1 MLITYEQGGTWSF
14 VFLAG
19 NEQRCRINFISCRLI
34 AAVHRSAEKINR
46 LKVDKKAAKTEEEG
60 KKE

>member
-1 MLITYEQGGTWSF
+1 MLITYEQGCTWSF

-19 NEQRCRINFISCRLI
+19 NEQRCRINFILCRLI

-46 LKVDKKAAKTEEEG
+46 RNVDKKAAKKEEEER
-60 KKE
+60 KE